1 MATLKLRKLAL
12 VLHRYAGI
20 IAGVLLVIISLTG
33 SLLVFSGEIEHFFHP
48 QLLTVAPQ
56 EQVISA
62 QQIVDAA
69 KKAYPDFKTHRIII
83 PEHSNWVYE
92 VMMQSP
98 NAESINVYLN
108 QYTGEVTGSRP
119 WKQSL
124 GGFLI
129 DLHVHLLSGDIGA
142 QVVGV
147 CGVILLLMGVTGL
160 ILWNGWHNLKQGLKF
175 RWNAPGKLVNYDL
188 HKLGGILSVTVLS
201 LLAFTGTAMVF
212 WTPVEAAV
220 YSLTQ
225 TPLPPPV
232 PQSKVVAGVP
242 PMGIDDLLQKS
253 QATLPFAKFYKI
265 FPAKEPE
272 DAFSVWMQLPDENEF
287 NKTPWLYFDQYTG
300 NLLQIK
306 NPKSAPFAS
315 QFMEAMG
322 VLHFGEYGGFLSKFI
337 YFIIGLTPLGL
348 LITGLIMWQQR
359 RWAEARRKEAKNR
372 AKRTLQS
379 Y

>member
-1 MATLKLRKLAL
+1 MVILKLRKLAL

-20 IAGVLLVIISLTG
+20 IAGILLVTISLTG
-33 SLLVFSGEIEHFFHP
+33 SLLVFSGEIEHFFQP
-48 QLLTVAPQ
+48 QLLTVVPQ

-62 QQIVDAA
+62 QQISDVA
-69 KKAYPDFKTHRIII
+69 KIAYPNFKTHRLIV
-83 PEHSNWVYE
+83 PEYPNWVYE

-98 NAESINVYLN
+98 KAESINVYIN

-129 DLHVHLLSGDIGA
+129 DLHVHLLSGDIGG

-160 ILWNGWHNLKQGLKF
+160 ILWNGWHNLKQGLRL

-188 HKLGGILSVTVLS
+188 HKLGGMVSVTLLS

-212 WTPVEAAV
+212 WTPVEAAMH
-220 YSLTQ
+220 SLTQ
-225 TPLPPPV
+225 TPLPPPAPV
-232 PQSKVVAGVP
+232 SKVVAGVP
-242 PMGIDDLLQKS
+242 PMGIDDLLQKA
-253 QATLPFAKFYKI
+253 QATFPAAKFYKI

-272 DAFSVWMQLPDENEF
+272 DAFSVWMHLSDENEF

-300 NLLQIK
+300 ELLQIK
-306 NPKSAPFAS
+306 SFNKAPFAS
-315 QFMEAMG
+315 QFMEAMV
-322 VLHFGEYGGFLSKFI
+322 VLHFGEYGGWVSKVV
-337 YFIIGLTPLGL
+337 YFIIGLSPLGL

-359 RWAEARRKEAKNR
+359 RWAEARRKEAKTVAR
-372 AKRTLQS
+372 RTLES
-379 Y
+379 H